1 VTCLEGSGS
10 IIYAG
15 GSFTEIGGA
24 LRNRVAGLVYTNGAA
39 ISWNPNSNGS
49 VTDLRLYGTTMF
61 AAGSFNNI
69 GGAARKGVAELTFP
83 SGTASA
89 WNAGANDSVY
99 DIEFGSSTIYCAGVF
114 SLIGGQPRNTF
125 AALDVATAVARDWN
139 VQMGPPV
146 DPPNPGTQGNYLV
159 ANGSRVY
166 LCGIFNSVLNEPHAG
181 LAAVSAFGTPVDA
194 PEIPASSPSL
204 TLCTPYPNPT
214 REASRVE
221 FSAPGGVPVSL
232 EIFDLAGRR
241 VRTLYKGEVLG
252 VGLHVADFYRD
263 SLASGVYFVR
273 LDAGA
278 HHASEK
284 LILID

>member
-1 VTCLEGSGS
+1 
-10 IIYAG
+10 
-15 GSFTEIGGA
+15 
-24 LRNRVAGLVYTNGAA
+24 
-39 ISWNPNSNGS
+39 
-49 VTDLRLYGTTMF
+49 MF

-69 GGAARKGVAELTFP
+69 GGAARKGIAELTFP

-89 WNAGANDSVY
+89 WNAGADDYVY
-99 DIEFGSSTIYCAGVF
+99 DIEFSNSTLYAAGVF

-125 AALDVATAVARDWN
+125 AALDVATAQARDWN

-146 DPPNPGTQGNYLV
+146 DAPNPGTQGNYLV

-166 LCGIFNSVLNEPHAG
+166 LCGIFDSVLNEPHAG
-181 LAAVSAFGTPVDA
+181 IAAVSAFGTPVDA
-194 PEIPASSPSL
+194 PEVAISVSQFSLSTPS
-204 TLCTPYPNPT
+204 PNPM
-214 REASRVE
+214 RDAGRIE
-221 FSAPGGVPVSL
+221 FQVPGGVPVSM

-241 VRTLYKGEVLG
+241 VRTLQKAEVLAAG
-252 VGLHVADFYRD
+252 RHIALFERS
-263 SLASGVYFVR
+263 SLASGVYFLR